1 MIGRKAVRA
10 TLAQF
15 IAPPAVDGINQVFT
29 SFPKR
34 IDFQVN
40 ALPSQLSRC
49 AAVIHIESENEN
61 RLAIGGAHSGI
72 KRIDYAVAIQL
83 FHHSMERNSED
94 AMNDLDNV
102 IDNLKT
108 VLRSDHQF
116 GDTTGT
122 LVWQGGEPIIQ
133 VAYGEPLSNDGTS
146 TETWASVRF
155 TVTQM
160 IQA

>member
-1 MIGRKAVRA
+1 MVGRKEVRA
-10 TLAQF
+10 TLAAF
-15 IAPPAVDGINQVFT
+15 IEPPKVDGINQVFT

-49 AAVIHIESENEN
+49 AAVIYIESQRDD

-72 KRIDYAVAIQL
+72 KRIDYQVVIQL
-83 FHHSMERNSED
+83 FHHSLERKSED
-94 AMNDLDNV
+94 AMDDFDNTV
-102 IDNLKT
+102 DNL
-108 VLRSDHQF
+108 VQLLRSDHTF
-116 GDTTGT
+116 GDPSGT
-122 LVWQGGEPIIQ
+122 LVWQGAEPRIDISFGEP
-133 VAYGEPLSNDGTS
+133 ASNDGTS

-155 TVTQM
+155 DVTQM